1 MYTTIIIEDIKKNL
15 KDYSHYKLAY
25 VDSIEQTYCD
35 YDQATKD
42 YMKTDQYER
51 DKAIYGWN
59 NPKVRMVD
67 FPSPN
72 YIPGWQEYYA
82 YFCDA
87 AEMGEIWGD
96 DFDDSPYSCNS
107 GCPYD
112 NVYLDDGSHPEIEVL
127 KVPFSVPHDD
137 WNNFDIKFP
146 NSWPMINEPWCT
158 EDINLGCIPWIWART
173 CRRKGRNQGVCVM
186 AGINPYDFIQK
197 IVEIWKMYEEGLLV
211 ENPDR
216 YKIRGVYEIPGGE
229 KYYMLEDEPGYKFNF
244 YRDSDL
250 RPLNLETL
258 QRPYGERI
266 CSDTIINPIT
276 ANKYYFEPEK
286 WGMKK
291 LRRMPGINEQKE
303 IIQKTKRTWMD
314 R

>member
-59 NPKVRMVD
+59 NPKVRVVN

-107 GCPYD
+107 GYPYD

-127 KVPFSVPHDD
+127 KVPFQ
-137 WNNFDIKFP
+137 FP
-146 NSWPMINEPWCT
+146 MMTGITLILNSPI
-158 EDINLGCIPWIWART
+158 LG
-173 CRRKGRNQGVCVM
+173 Q
-186 AGINPYDFIQK
+186 
-197 IVEIWKMYEEGLLV
+197 
-211 ENPDR
+211 
-216 YKIRGVYEIPGGE
+216 
-229 KYYMLEDEPGYKFNF
+229 
-244 YRDSDL
+244 
-250 RPLNLETL
+250 
-258 QRPYGERI
+258 
-266 CSDTIINPIT
+266 
-276 ANKYYFEPEK
+276 
-286 WGMKK
+286 
-291 LRRMPGINEQKE
+291 
-303 IIQKTKRTWMD
+303 
-314 R
+314 